1 MLKCA
6 VRNRWVSHEDLSE
19 RVMSISKTKVNAG
32 ERELNVGEKAM
43 NYEVREVNK
52 KYKYIY

>member
-6 VRNRWVSHEDLSE
+6 VRNRWVGHEDLSG

-52 KYKYIY
+52 KYK